1 MTDTIVK
8 FPNSKRVLTPDE
20 ERLVK
25 SCSNLIHSTY
35 EHGNKFVQPQ
45 MKADF
50 TENQIRT
57 LLKKVFELNED
68 TI

>member
-35 EHGNKFVQPQ
+35 EHGNKFVKLEQ
-45 MKADF
+45 KSRF
-50 TENQIRT
+50 YRKSNTNSV
-57 LLKKVFELNED
+57 KKS
-68 TI
+68 I

>member
-35 EHGNKFVQPQ
+35 ENGNRF
-45 MKADF
+45 
-50 TENQIRT
+50 
-57 LLKKVFELNED
+57 
-68 TI
+68 

>member
-1 MTDTIVK
+1 MTDTIGK
-8 FPNSKRVLTPDE
+8 FPNSKRVLTSDE

-35 EHGNKFVQPQ
+35 EHGNKFVKPEQ
-45 MKADF
+45 KVNF
-50 TENQIRT
+50 TEHQIRT

-68 TI
+68 TL

>member
-8 FPNSKRVLTPDE
+8 FPNSKRVLTSDE

-35 EHGNKFVQPQ
+35 EHGNKFVKPEQ
-45 MKADF
+45 KVNF
-50 TENQIRT
+50 TEHQIRT

-68 TI
+68 TL